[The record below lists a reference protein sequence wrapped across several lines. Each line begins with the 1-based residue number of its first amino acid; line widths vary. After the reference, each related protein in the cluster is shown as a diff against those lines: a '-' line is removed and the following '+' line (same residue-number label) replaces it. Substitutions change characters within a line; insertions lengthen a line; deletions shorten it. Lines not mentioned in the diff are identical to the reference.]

1 MTTNILHRGLSRL
14 RRAVKFAYLHTVNWV
29 GGRLGSRTFV
39 RSATPGE
46 RDLASARKVAV
57 FVNFDR
63 RSVVHPYVIA
73 HLEGLEKAG
82 YAVVFV
88 TNSPKFPDAQKAKV
102 LPHCAL
108 ALHRR
113 NRGYDFGSYR
123 DAILHLGPL
132 DELDSLIVCNDSVY
146 GPIQDLGGILERC
159 DPEVADIWGLTDS
172 WDKRF
177 HLQSYFL
184 LFHKAAL
191 EHPKFQKRWSNFV
204 HIDDKEWV
212 VLKHEVG
219 LTTSMIDAGLRCRA
233 VWRYSDLI
241 DAFARDLGDNF
252 EVITSD
258 KLQPSHRAVLV
269 NMLNYAEAGSPMNIN
284 HFFWDRLL
292 LDGFPYLKRDLL
304 SANPMRLPQTFRWRS
319 LLRQVSDYDPELI
332 VRHLEATVKNRS
344 I

>member
-1 MTTNILHRGLSRL
+1 MKTDSLRLGLKRL
-14 RRAVKFAYLHTVNWV
+14 ARAAKFAHLHTINALV
-29 GGRLGSRTFV
+29 GLRGSRSYV

-46 RDLASARKVAV
+46 RDLTGARNVAI
-57 FVNFDR
+57 FVHFEKKG
-63 RSVVHPYVIA
+63 VVHPYVIA

-82 YAVVFV
+82 YTIVFV
-88 TNSPKFPDAQKAKV
+88 TNSPKFPEAQKAKV

-108 ALHRR
+108 VLHRS

-146 GPIQDLGGILERC
+146 GPIQDLRTVLERC
-159 DPEVADIWGLTDS
+159 DPKKADIWGLTDS

-184 LFHKAAL
+184 LFHKTAL
-191 EHPKFQKRWSNFV
+191 ANPDFQKRWRKFV

-219 LTTSMIDAGLRCRA
+219 LTTDMITAGLRCRA

-241 DAFARDLGDNF
+241 DAFVDDLEKRGDLL
-252 EVITSD
+252 TSE
-258 KLQPSHRAVLV
+258 KLQPYHRTALA
-269 NMLNYAEAGSPMNIN
+269 NMLNYAQSGSPMNIN

-304 SANPMRLPQTFRWRS
+304 SANPMKLPQTYRWRS
-319 LLRQVSDYDPELI
+319 LLRRVSDYDPELI
-332 VRHLEATVKNRS
+332 VGHLETSLRNRS

>member
-1 MTTNILHRGLSRL
+1 MRQDFLRRVTRRL
-14 RRAVKFAYLHTVNWV
+14 RRGAKFAWLHAINAI
-29 GGRLGSRTFV
+29 GGLRGSRSVV
-39 RSATPGE
+39 RSVTHGQG
-46 RDLASARKVAV
+46 DLARARKVAV
-57 FVNFDR
+57 FVHFDR
-63 RSVVHPYVIA
+63 RGVVFPYVIA
-73 HLEGLEKAG
+73 HLQGLKKAG
-82 YAVVFV
+82 YTVVFV
-88 TNSPKFPDAQKAKV
+88 TNSPKFPDDQKARV

-132 DELDSLIVCNDSVY
+132 DELDSLILCNDSVY
-146 GPIQDLGGILERC
+146 GPVQDLRTVLERC
-159 DPEVADIWGLTDS
+159 DPDVADIWGLTDS

-191 EHPKFQKRWSNFV
+191 SHPKFQQRWRKFV

-212 VLKHEVG
+212 VLRHEVG
-219 LTTSMIDAGLRCRA
+219 LTSDMISAGLRCRA

-241 DAFARDLGDNF
+241 DAFVDDLDSHRDLLSS
-252 EVITSD
+252 EI
-258 KLQPSHRAVLV
+258 LPAYHREMLV
-269 NMLNYAEAGSPMNIN
+269 NMLNYAQAGNPMNIN

-292 LDGFPYLKRDLL
+292 LDGFPYIKRDLL
-304 SANPMRLPQTFRWRS
+304 TANPMKLPQTYRWRS
-319 LLRQVSDYDPELI
+319 LLRKVSDYDPELI
-332 VRHLEATVKNRS
+332 VGHMEAILKNRS